1 MTGATGLIG
10 RELLPLLTD
19 RKVYAIARQAPK
31 ETQDVTWI
39 EHDLRSGAPELPA
52 DVGTVVHLAQS
63 PRFRDFPRGAAD
75 VFSVNVAST
84 AALLEA
90 AVALGAHRFV
100 LASTGAVYRMS
111 DGPIG
116 EDDPLQDPPSSFY
129 AATKRAA
136 EVLSRGYEG
145 RLETTIARFFFV
157 YGSRQ
162 RSDML
167 LPRLKR
173 MIIDG
178 EPIHLQG
185 IDGILLNPIHASDAA
200 TAIATSLG
208 LSGDHVIN
216 VAGTE
221 VVSMRQLAEAVGKVL
236 QIEPTFEITSNAT
249 RGNLVAETDRMQRL
263 LGSPTVTVAAGAKEL
278 CS

>member
-1 MTGATGLIG
+1 MIG
-10 RELLPLLTD
+10 RELLSLLTD
-19 RKVYAIARQAPK
+19 RKVYAVARQAPG

-39 EHDLRSGAPELPA
+39 DHDLRSGAPELPA

-90 AVALGAHRFV
+90 AVALGGHRFV
-100 LASTGAVYRMS
+100 LASTGAVYRTS

-116 EDDPLQDPPSSFY
+116 EDAPLQDPPSSFY

-136 EVLSRGYEG
+136 EVLARGYEG

-173 MIIDG
+173 MIMDG

-185 IDGILLNPIHASDAA
+185 TDGIRLNPIHASDAA
-200 TAIATSLG
+200 AAIAASLA
-208 LSGDHVIN
+208 LTGDHVIN

-221 VVSMRQLAEAVGKVL
+221 VVSLRQLAVAIGEAL
-236 QIEPTFEITSNAT
+236 QIEPTFEITSDAT
-249 RGNLVAETDRMQRL
+249 EGNLVAETHRMQQL
-263 LGSPTVTVAAGAKEL
+263 LGTPKMTIAQGAKEL
-278 CS
+278 CI